1 MRLGLGHVATAVRAG
16 LIVVGMARLATA
28 TRRPAPLDADP
39 DAPVTPTITVVI
51 PARDEARRIGPVL
64 AATLAAPGVDRVI
77 VVDDHSSDATAEVAR
92 AAGAEVIAAPAL
104 PDGWAGKAWALQVG
118 LESADTEWVVTLDAD
133 TEPDPALPA
142 AMVRRANAD
151 GVAMLTV
158 AGGFVCPS
166 VGAQWL
172 HPAMLTTL
180 VYRFGV
186 PGTETRPDRMIANG
200 QAMALRRETLLALG
214 GLGVV
219 ADQPVEDVALA
230 RVVAENGSGV
240 GFVDGSALLSVRMY
254 ETASQTA
261 TGWGRSIALGGVEPL
276 ERQLFDAAVV
286 AVAQAGATWSL
297 VRLLAARRR
306 RRAALTGLVLDAVV
320 IAARLGTLVG
330 TRASYRVDRGG
341 ARLAYW
347 MSPSADLPAAVL
359 LVASALRR
367 QQSWRGRSYRP
378 ARPDRNAGR

>member
-1 MRLGLGHVATAVRAG
+1 MRLGLGHIVTGVRAG
-16 LIVVGMARLATA
+16 LIGVGMARLATA
-28 TRRPAPLDADP
+28 ARRPAPLDAGD
-39 DAPVTPTITVVI
+39 DTSVTPTITVVI
-51 PARDEARRIGPVL
+51 PARDEAHRVGPVL
-64 AATLAAPGVDRVI
+64 AATLMAPGVGRVV
-77 VVDDHSSDATAEVAR
+77 VVDDHSGDATAEVAR
-92 AAGAEVIAAPAL
+92 AAGAEVIAAPTL

-118 LESADTEWVVTLDAD
+118 LEAADTEWVVTLDAD

-142 AMVRRANAD
+142 AMVRRAIAD

-180 VYRFGV
+180 VYRFGA
-186 PGTETRPDRMIANG
+186 PGTETRPGRVIANG
-200 QAMALRRETLLALG
+200 QAMALHRETLRGLG
-214 GLGVV
+214 GLGAV

-230 RVVAENGSGV
+230 RTVAAGGSGV
-240 GFVDGSALLSVRMY
+240 RFVDGSALLSVRMY
-254 ETASQTA
+254 ETARDTA
-261 TGWGRSIALGGVEPL
+261 TGWGRSIALGGVEPP

-297 VRLLAARRR
+297 LRLVTSRR
-306 RRAALTGLVLDAVV
+306 RRANLAALVLDSVV

-330 TRASYRVDRGG
+330 TRASYRPDRGG
-341 ARLAYW
+341 TRLAYW
-347 MSPSADLPAAVL
+347 ASPSADLPAAVL
-359 LVASALRR
+359 LVVSALRR

-378 ARPDRNAGR
+378 ARPGRSAGR